1 VYLKTEVT
9 LQRFCLV
16 LVKRF
21 EQAWAD
27 SFGNFSRWRTVRG
40 RSLPSGDLATE
51 IAATWQ
57 TKIDQV
63 FGNNIEQLVRPT
75 KDGIKIA
82 HQAIQQDVEEVL
94 LNVQALLEKK
104 KAGFKVDKVGKDIA
118 KWGMLLVQRR

>member
-1 VYLKTEVT
+1 LAIFPDGELFEGEV
-9 LQRFCLV
+9 
-16 LVKRF
+16 
-21 EQAWAD
+21 
-27 SFGNFSRWRTVRG
+27 
-40 RSLPSGDLATE
+40 LPSGDLATE

-104 KAGFKVDKVGKDIA
+104 KAGF
-118 KWGMLLVQRR
+118 